1 MQSKAGRPKFASTRF
16 YGFEAQTSSNWT
28 AGDSIERGP
37 VWLWLWKP
45 VAVGCVIG

>member
-28 AGDSIERGP
+28 AGDSIERG
-37 VWLWLWKP
+37 LG
-45 VAVGCVIG
+45 GCDFESQ

>member
-28 AGDSIERGP
+28 AGDSRTG
-37 VWLWLWKP
+37 
-45 VAVGCVIG
+45 AGGRFGCDFESQ